1 MGVPWLGSV
10 LRLLGLLQ
18 APCSHIGLMERP
30 IASLALTNLLPIKFP
45 RSFPNQPDG
54 SLDTFVAQALF
65 YSSDRMSAS

>member
-1 MGVPWLGSV
+1 VAGLGPAIAWPV
-10 LRLLGLLQ
+10 AG
-18 APCSHIGLMERP
+18 AFFAYRP
-30 IASLALTNLLPIKFP
+30 YGTTDRFLALTNLLPIKFL